1 MLPVVICEENRSL
14 RERWLDV
21 LGKLVQERYPLLRF
35 EALSGGA
42 RELRRALETEDGIM
56 LVILAVEGAI
66 ETGIGLFSSV
76 MERNRDNYVLLGLH
90 NAERLDA
97 VLSRCMRP
105 AGILLAPFRE
115 EAMRMSLDRAL
126 RDYTALYE
134 QEGQNGYMT
143 LTSGKTLRRI
153 AYRDIQYLE
162 AQDKLLNICTKRYAV
177 SVRGSLN
184 AVEKELPQEFIRCHR
199 SYIVNRLHIERLNL
213 PEMAVYLANGERIPV
228 SRSYKEALLEQLRAE
243 DQV

>member
-1 MLPVVICEENRSL
+1 
-14 RERWLDV
+14 
-21 LGKLVQERYPLLRF
+21 
-35 EALSGGA
+35 
-42 RELRRALETEDGIM
+42 M

-76 MERNRDNYVLLGLH
+76 MERNRDNYVLLCLH

-162 AQDKLLNICTKRYAV
+162 AQDKLLNILHQALCRFGAGQPE
-177 SVRGSLN
+177 RGGKGI
-184 AVEKELPQEFIRCHR
+184 A
-199 SYIVNRLHIERLNL
+199 
-213 PEMAVYLANGERIPV
+213 ARIHPV
-228 SRSYKEALLEQLRAE
+228 PPLVHCEPFAH
-243 DQV
+243 